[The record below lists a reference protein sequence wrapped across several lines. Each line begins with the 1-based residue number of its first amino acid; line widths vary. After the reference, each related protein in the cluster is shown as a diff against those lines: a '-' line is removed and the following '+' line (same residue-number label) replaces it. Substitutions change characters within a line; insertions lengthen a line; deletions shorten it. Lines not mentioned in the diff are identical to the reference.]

1 MFTAHTQET
10 APETSKQILGAVEQK
25 MGFVPNLF
33 AYIAESPA
41 AIQAYVQL
49 DQLLNQTDL
58 AGQDLQLVLL
68 TTSVTNR
75 CEFCVA
81 AHTAGATKAKVDAD
95 TLAAVRRGDNPS
107 NAKQAALVQFVRTL
121 VNERG
126 WAPEASVQAFLDAGY
141 SRENVFD
148 VTTAVGLKTLSN
160 YSNHMAQPELNPELE
175 QFRWDQNQ
183 VA

>member
-1 MFTAHTQET
+1 MFTAHTQAT
-10 APETSKQILGAVEQK
+10 APETSKQVLGAVEKK

-33 AYIAESPA
+33 GALAESPA

-68 TTSVTNR
+68 ATSVTNQ

-81 AHTAGATKAKVDAD
+81 AHTAGATKANVDAD
-95 TLAAVRRGDNPS
+95 TLDAVRRGNNPG
-107 NAKQAALVQFVRTL
+107 NDKQAALVEFVRTL

-126 WAPEASVQAFLDAGY
+126 WAPKASVQAFLDAGY
-141 SRENVFD
+141 TKENVFD
-148 VTTAVGLKTLSN
+148 VITAVGLKTLSN
-160 YSNHMAQPELNPELE
+160 YSNHLAQPELNPELE
-175 QFRWDQNQ
+175 QFRWDHNQ